1 MLVRRAG
8 RAHAR
13 RQGVELLVFGVAQ
26 NQAVVGIPQDEG
38 FRDILD
44 RVLEAQFCF
53 LVEPVGELLG
63 GDVDDDADEMR
74 RFLFGRMRKLGTG
87 PEPHPVAVDMAHAEF
102 MVEDRL
108 LAGEK
113 GFNHFFEL
121 RVFRMDAVGNVAE
134 IQKFTGLF

>member
-1 MLVRRAG
+1 
-8 RAHAR
+8 
-13 RQGVELLVFGVAQ
+13 
-26 NQAVVGIPQDEG
+26 
-38 FRDILD
+38 
-44 RVLEAQFCF
+44 
-53 LVEPVGELLG
+53 
-63 GDVDDDADEMR
+63 
-74 RFLFGRMRKLGTG
+74 
-87 PEPHPVAVDMAHAEF
+87 